1 MATRK
6 NEFLEARVVKADFSA
21 AATMSAAQSC
31 PSGVFIP
38 GGAIV
43 TGVTYIYTTARTVAG
58 NSATA
63 SVFVANTAL
72 SSSIGLVSSINLSVF
87 PAQTIPYVAS
97 LVSAAGMYVPVSGEL
112 ILTIG
117 ADAAGNSVGT
127 SVAPSVFV
135 GYIA

>member
-6 NEFLEARVVKADFSA
+6 NEFLEPRVARADFTA

-31 PSGVFIP
+31 PSGVWIP
-38 GGAIV
+38 GGALV
-43 TGVTYIYTTARTVAG
+43 TGVTYLYTNARTVVG

-72 SSSIGLVSSINLSVF
+72 SSSIGLVSSLNLSNL
-87 PAQTIPYVAS
+87 PAQTVPYVAS
-97 LVSAAGMYVPVSGEL
+97 LVSAVGMYVAVPGEL
-112 ILTIG
+112 VLTIG

-127 SVAPSVFV
+127 SVGPRVLV

>member
-6 NEFLEARVVKADFSA
+6 NEFLEARIAKANFTMAS
-21 AATMSAAQSC
+21 TMSAAQSS

-43 TGVTYIYTTARTVAG
+43 TGITYMFTGARTLAG

-63 SVFVANTAL
+63 EVRVINTELA
-72 SSSIGLVSSINLSVF
+72 SSMALVSTLNLSAF
-87 PAQTIPYVAS
+87 PAQTIPYKAS
-97 LVSAAGMYVPVSGEL
+97 LLSAAGMYVAVPGEL
-112 ILTIG
+112 VLTVG

-127 SVAPSVFV
+127 SIYPTAFV
-135 GYIA
+135 GYVV

>member
-6 NEFLEARVVKADFSA
+6 NEFLEPRVAVADFTA

-31 PSGVFIP
+31 PSGVWIP

-43 TGVTYIYTTARTVAG
+43 TGVTYLYTTARTVVG

-63 SVFVANTAL
+63 RLNVHNTAL
-72 SSSIGLVSSINLSVF
+72 SSSIALVSSLNLSAL
-87 PAQTIPYVAS
+87 PALTVPYVAS
-97 LVSAAGMYVPVSGEL
+97 LVSAAGMYVAVPGEL
-112 ILTIG
+112 VWTIG

-127 SVAPSVFV
+127 SVVPSVLV
-135 GYIA
+135 GYIV

>member
-1 MATRK
+1 MAIRK
-6 NEFLEARVVKADFSA
+6 NEFLLPRVAKADFSP

-38 GGAIV
+38 GGALV
-43 TGVTYIYTTARTVAG
+43 TGVTYMYTTARTVAG

-72 SSSIGLVSSINLSVF
+72 SSSIGLVSSLNLSDF
-87 PAQTIPYVAS
+87 PAQTKPYVAS
-97 LVSAAGMYVPVSGEL
+97 LVSAVGMYVAVPGEL
-112 ILTIG
+112 VLTIG